1 MTREDIF
8 DHRAYEV
15 YCEDEQ
21 YAALNLCPAC
31 DGYGY
36 DGIEEDSGRM
46 FSCYA
51 CGETGR
57 YYPVKEAA

>member
-1 MTREDIF
+1 MRLF

-21 YAALNLCPAC
+21 YAALDICPSC
-31 DGYGY
+31 HGYGHHGY
-36 DGIEEDSGRM
+36 EEDTGCLY
-46 FSCYA
+46 SCYA

-57 YYPVKEAA
+57 YHAISEAA